1 MQILKINALCGIKN
15 QMYCADQY
23 VNADKPPKIQD
34 GFLDIN
40 SIFWSKIFDPKHV
53 KEILSLAKSRLNN
66 DFSPKIQAVI
76 NNPELFFETY
86 IKSLKALDVT
96 VEQQILFESLETL
109 EIICHLH
116 SKIYSSP
123 FVLTITQGYIHSSFS
138 AQDLEHICCLP
149 YYNPY
154 LSFIESEII
163 PQIRAYNPDILL
175 LSGKPNI
182 ASFAIAKIIREQ
194 IDKVFIVS
202 IEHESDYYSL
212 RKIRNLLLTN
222 TAFFSVYHCVVLGN
236 TQTTIEEIKK
246 NFWGRMNINLSSI
259 PNIIYSIDNGNT
271 IHQTKEV
278 FSQKSLEIINNVN
291 KEEVLNIK
299 AFPENHCYWNQ
310 CSFCGINSKYLCRE
324 KQTWNVD
331 ALILKMKKVY
341 NLGGKK
347 VWFLDETIPVNILC
361 QFAKQL
367 LANNIYTIWHMR
379 TKIEP
384 NFVNESLVKLLRQAG
399 LRHILFG
406 FESASSRILKIAN
419 KNNNNFNYVDTAEKI
434 VSVFTS
440 NKIAVHFSAILGF
453 PTETNEER
461 KETCEYLEY
470 LLNTYGELF
479 SYNVNVFYLD
489 IGSKMYEHW
498 EYFNISNLS
507 FPCAPKYFLGN
518 HLDWNSYI
526 SPNKFSVVKCEQINI
541 MKRQYSWYPEDA
553 LLNPCDF
560 FSFWEYSRY
569 CLQESPIVQNQPVKT
584 LLLEKFIV
592 LSPMVSFCKF
602 KTDSWLLYHMKNHHF
617 VIGGSILRDLIDA
630 NRKNISFKSI
640 INSFEMPYQN
650 QVKSLIANLTRM
662 DFFILDN

>member
-1 MQILKINALCGIKN
+1 MRVMQINTLCGVKN

-23 VNADKPPKIQD
+23 VNADKPPEIHD
-34 GFLDIN
+34 GILDIN
-40 SIFWSKIFDPKHV
+40 SMFWSKIFDPKHV

-66 DFSPKIQAVI
+66 DFSPKVQAVI

-86 IKSLKALDVT
+86 IESLKALDVT

-109 EIICHLH
+109 EIICYLH
-116 SKIYSSP
+116 SKIYSNP

-138 AQDLEHICCLP
+138 AQDLENICCLP

-163 PQIRAYNPDILL
+163 PKIKAYNPDILL

-202 IEHESDYYSL
+202 IEQESDYYSL

-236 TQTTIEEIKK
+236 SKITIEQIKK
-246 NFWGRMNINLSSI
+246 KLSGRMNIDLSSI

-271 IHQTKEV
+271 IHQTKE
-278 FSQKSLEIINNVN
+278 FFGQKSSETLTNFN
-291 KEEVLNIK
+291 KKEVLNIK
-299 AFPENHCYWNQ
+299 AFPENHCYWNR

-324 KQTWNVD
+324 NQTWNVD
-331 ALILKMKKVY
+331 ALILRMKKIY
-341 NLGGKK
+341 GLGGKK
-347 VWFLDETIPVNILC
+347 IWLLDEAIPVNILC

-367 LANNIYTIWHMR
+367 LANNIHIIWHMR
-379 TKIEP
+379 TRIELD
-384 NFVNESLVKLLRQAG
+384 FTDEGLVKLLWKAG

-419 KNNNNFNYVDTAEKI
+419 KNNKHFNYIETAEKI

-470 LLNTYGELF
+470 LLKNYGELF
-479 SYNVNVFYLD
+479 SYNVNAFYLD
-489 IGSKMYEHW
+489 IGSEMYKRW
-498 EYFNISNLS
+498 ECFNISHLS
-507 FPCAPKYFLGN
+507 FPCAPKFFLEN

-526 SPNKFSVVKCEQINI
+526 SPNKFSVIKCEQIDT

-553 LLNPCDF
+553 LLNPNDF

-569 CLQESPIVQNQPVKT
+569 CLQESPMNSSEPVKT
-584 LLLEKFIV
+584 VPLEKCVV
-592 LSPMVSFCKF
+592 LSPMVSFCKV
-602 KTDSWLLYHMKNHHF
+602 KTDSWLLYHMRNHHF
-617 VIGGSILRDLIDA
+617 VIGGSILKNLIDA
-630 NRKNISFKSI
+630 NRENISFKNI
-640 INSFEMPYQN
+640 INSFEMPYQK

-662 DFFILDN
+662 DFFVLDN